1 MQAHG
6 KTYKFIGKVLPD
18 GHLSIPEEVAKSKV
32 DEFEVTLTPLDD
44 IKKMILLY
52 RNGLI
57 EKKGAINDIELD
69 SERIAEAV
77 RKNFGATNIDDI
89 IESVRK

>member
-1 MQAHG
+1 M
-6 KTYKFIGKVLPD
+6 
-18 GHLSIPEEVAKSKV
+18 
-32 DEFEVTLTPLDD
+32 TPVDD